1 MWLSLIATFLL
12 FGFSVARLQ
21 FNNDITQFFPS
32 TYQQQ
37 GAVFQSLDIKDRIAI
52 IISYSPSDANPDA
65 LCEIVDSIE
74 APLQTLVEDSLL
86 QTLELQVNASIY
98 DHTLDY
104 IYNHLPILL
113 TDSALMNL
121 DSLIQS
127 KTLDIRMQANQQ
139 RLMSGFGMGQ
149 SSLIQE
155 DPLGLA
161 DSLLKGLTQMNPY
174 GDFTLYNDYLF
185 TADYQTL
192 LLFVN
197 PTNGTKTNANN
208 KELVD
213 RLEQIRTL
221 YSTNDIKISCYGG
234 PLVAVCN
241 ARRIQKDV
249 MWTVNGSLL
258 LIALLICLAFK
269 RKRTLFIMLLPV
281 VYGSLFALSMIT
293 FWVGNISAIAIGT
306 GAVVIGIALSYSI
319 HILTHAQHC
328 KSVEQVIEEMVGPLT
343 IGSITT
349 FGAFAGLLFTQ
360 SPLLQDFGRFSSLT
374 LIGTMVFCLIY
385 LPQLLSIDESV
396 SSEHSN
402 NIKREKGI
410 NRLINRINEYAFD
423 RNKWLVLLIFILAFL
438 SLFFFRRVKFDN
450 RIDHLNYETSEL
462 HKAGLLLD
470 SMTSVNQATLLVSES
485 LTQYDQLHTILENS
499 NNLNDSVDAYQ
510 WINSAPYIVSDSI
523 QKIRIAR
530 WNTYFTDAKKQEWQQ
545 VIEAS
550 GVKYGFNSKAFQP
563 FITRINKAYKV
574 ENLVDELLE
583 KQTIFS
589 HFLQKTDDSVLL
601 LSQVWLTDSHKETL
615 YPKIAP
621 VATIIDKGH
630 FINLMS
636 LVINSDF
643 TYILWMSGLLIF
655 VVLFLTYGRIELALL
670 AFLPMSLSWII
681 ILGIMALCGWEFNI
695 VNIILSTFIFGVGDD
710 FSIFVLDGL
719 TQEYAR
725 GKKML
730 QAHKSAIFFSSMVIF
745 IAMGALIFALHP
757 AIKSLGLISL
767 LGISVVVLVAYIAQ
781 PFLFR
786 ILVTNQA
793 RKTGIVYTATN
804 VMRTLYAFITF
815 LTICISIQLIV
826 LPLLIVPMKKSWRHH
841 AMTCVICYTCRL
853 LVVMMPFAKRRFEN
867 SENKAY
873 HKPGIIIA
881 NHQSFI
887 DLIILMAQTPKLV
900 IVVKTWVWHNP
911 FFGLIIRAAG
921 YLHVQDGIETIQ
933 KKVQQRIQE
942 GYSILI
948 FPEGTRSVDLE
959 IHPFKKGAFHLAKEL
974 NLDIVPMVLYG
985 NGMLCHK
992 SQPFLMNPGIIAC
1005 HYMPRITPK
1014 DLQFGETARLRKRAV
1029 RQEMQ
1034 RILTDMRL
1042 RYDRVDNPYFYSTL
1056 INNYA
1061 YKDAVAEKYL
1071 LVKVLL
1077 EDKYRWFDTHIS
1089 RDARVVDV
1097 GCGYG
1102 PLLTMLHLLA
1112 PKRQLLGIDYDARK
1126 IEIAAHSHHTN
1137 HYLQFK
1143 QSDALEYDYPQADVF
1158 ILNDMLHYLTPEKQT
1173 RLLKKCSNKLAPG
1186 GQLLVRDGDTSQ
1198 PAQSNTELTE
1208 KWSTRILKF
1217 NKTQGPLHFIDQN
1230 FIQKFALENALD
1242 FEIIQQSKRTSNTLY
1257 RLTQRK

>member
-1 MWLSLIATFLL
+1 MWLSLIATFIL
-12 FGFSVARLQ
+12 FGFSVARIQL
-21 FNNDITQFFPS
+21 NNDITQFFPS
-32 TYQQQ
+32 TYQQS

-52 IISYSPSDANPDA
+52 MISYSHNEAHPDV
-65 LCEIVDSIE
+65 LCEMVDSIE
-74 APLQTLVEDSLL
+74 SPLQSLVEDSLL
-86 QTLELQVNASIY
+86 QSLELQIDPSIY
-98 DHTLDY
+98 DHTIEY

-113 TDSALMNL
+113 SDSILNHL
-121 DSLIQS
+121 DYFIES
-127 KTLDIRMQANQQ
+127 KHLDARMHANQQ
-139 RLMSGFGMGQ
+139 RLVGGFGMGQ
-149 SSLIQE
+149 STFIQE

-161 DSLLKGLTQMNPY
+161 DSLLKGLNQMNPY

-185 TADYQTL
+185 TADYHTL
-192 LLFVN
+192 LFFVN
-197 PTNGTKTNANN
+197 PTNGTKTNAKN

-213 RLEQIRTL
+213 RLEEIRTK
-221 YSTNDIKISCYGG
+221 YSTNNVRISCYGG

-258 LIALLICLAFK
+258 LIALLIGLAFK
-269 RKRTLFIMLLPV
+269 RKRTLFIMLFPV
-281 VYGSLFALSMIT
+281 IYGSLFALSIIT
-293 FWVGNISAIAIGT
+293 LWVGHISAIAIGT
-306 GAVVIGIALSYSI
+306 GAVVLGIALSYSI

-328 KSVEQVIEEMVGPLT
+328 KSVEQVIQEMVGPLT

-349 FGAFAGLLFTQ
+349 FGAFGGLLFTQ

-374 LIGTMVFCLIY
+374 LIGTMIFSLIY
-385 LPQLLSIDESV
+385 LPQFLAIDV
-396 SSEHSN
+396 TPISSK
-402 NIKREKGI
+402 NIKQKGI
-410 NRLINRINEYAFD
+410 NRLISRINEYAYD
-423 RNKWLVLLIFILAFL
+423 RNKYLILFIFVLAFL
-438 SLFFFRRVKFDN
+438 SLFFFQSVKFDN
-450 RIDHLNYETSEL
+450 RIDHLNYETVALKE
-462 HKAGLLLD
+462 AGSLLD

-485 LTQYDQLHTILENS
+485 VSQYNQLHKVLENGIS
-499 NNLNDSVDAYQ
+499 REDSMGIYQ

-523 QKIRIAR
+523 QQKRIAL
-530 WNTYFTDAKKQEWQQ
+530 WNAYFTESKKKEWQESI
-545 VIEAS
+545 VKS
-550 GVKYGFNSKAFQP
+550 GMKYGFNASAFQP
-563 FITRINKAYKV
+563 FYQHLNDSNKV
-574 ENLVDELLE
+574 ENLVNELLE
-583 KQTIFS
+583 KETLFS
-589 HFLQKTDDSVLL
+589 HFIQKTKDSVLL
-601 LSQVWLTDSHKETL
+601 LSQVWLTDSHKEIL

-636 LVINSDF
+636 LVINRDF

-655 VVLFLTYGRIELALL
+655 IVLFLTYGRIELALL

-681 ILGIMALCGWEFNI
+681 ILGIMSLCGWEFNI

-725 GKKML
+725 GKQML
-730 QAHKSAIFFSSMVIF
+730 KSHKSAIFFSSMVIF

-786 ILVTNQA
+786 ILVSNQA

-804 VMRTLYAFITF
+804 IVRTLYAFITF

-826 LPLLIVPMKKSWRHH
+826 LPLLILPMKKSWRHH
-841 AMTCVICYTCRL
+841 AMTFVICHTCRFMIW
-853 LVVMMPFAKRRFEN
+853 MMPFAKRRFEN
-867 SENKAY
+867 KEHKSY

-887 DLIILMAQTPKLV
+887 DLVILMAQTPKMV
-900 IVVKTWVWHNP
+900 IVVKTWVWRNP

-933 KKVQQRIQE
+933 NKVRQRIHE

-948 FPEGTRSVDLE
+948 FPEGTRSLDLE

-974 NLDIVPMVLYG
+974 QLDIIPIVLYG

-992 SQPFLMNPGIIAC
+992 SQPFLMNRGIIAC
-1005 HYMPRITPK
+1005 HYMKRIRSCDTHY
-1014 DLQFGETARLRKRAV
+1014 GNTARIQKRMI

-1034 RILTDMRL
+1034 TILKAMRS

-1056 INNYA
+1056 MNNYA
-1061 YKDAVAEKYL
+1061 YKDTIAEKYL
-1071 LVKVLL
+1071 MVKVLL

-1089 RDARVVDV
+1089 REARVVDV

-1112 PKRQLLGIDYDARK
+1112 PKRQLLGVDYDASK
-1126 IEIAAHSHHTN
+1126 IEIAAHSHHVN
-1137 HYLQFK
+1137 HNLQFK

-1158 ILNDMLHYLTPEKQT
+1158 ILNDMLHYLPSDKQT
-1173 RLLKKCSNKLAPG
+1173 LLLEKCVSCLDKG
-1186 GQLLVRDGDTSQ
+1186 GQLLVRDGDTSHQ
-1198 PAQSNTELTE
+1198 SQSNTELTE
-1208 KWSTRILKF
+1208 KWSTSILKF

-1230 FIQKFALENALD
+1230 FMKQFAIDHALD

-1257 RLTQRK
+1257 RLTLK